1 VVRGA
6 LGETLSNEF
15 IRLKRMEWVE
25 YARHVSGWELQ
36 RYAAAF

>member
-6 LGETLSNEF
+6 LGEDLAKEF

-25 YARHVSGWELQ
+25 YSRHVSDWESR
-36 RYAAAF
+36 RYLEFF